1 MISRFEG
8 DRGRMLLVE
17 ELKKQRI
24 ATSIVGLPEAL
35 AEVGSLEPVVRGQIL
50 IEQNGPDND
59 IYLLVI
65 GLFKVIVNGK
75 DVAVR
80 AAGDSVGEMATI
92 SPIQK
97 RSATIRAEEDGIVLR
112 ITEKDFSS
120 IADRFPEVWRRLA
133 QEVARRLEQ
142 RNSLIRPQNEKIR
155 VFVISSAEAL
165 PVARSIEN
173 AFKFDPFATIVWAN
187 GVFRV
192 TNYTLESLEE
202 ELDQC
207 DFAVAVAHPD
217 DQTLSRDVN
226 WPSPRDNVVFELGF
240 FMGRLGRSRAILMEP
255 RETQV
260 KLPSDLAGVM
270 TISYRFDPTEPGSS
284 MGVACNELRDHIKR
298 LGRNV

>member
-1 MISRFEG
+1 
-8 DRGRMLLVE
+8 
-17 ELKKQRI
+17 
-24 ATSIVGLPEAL
+24 
-35 AEVGSLEPVVRGQIL
+35 
-50 IEQNGPDND
+50 
-59 IYLLVI
+59 
-65 GLFKVIVNGK
+65 
-75 DVAVR
+75 
-80 AAGDSVGEMATI
+80 MATI

-97 RSATIRAEEDGIVLR
+97 RSATICAEEDGVILK
-112 ITEKDFSS
+112 ITEQDFSA
-120 IADRFPEVWRRLA
+120 IAGRFPEVWRRLA
-133 QEVARRLEQ
+133 QDVARRLEQ

-202 ELDQC
+202 ELDRS

-217 DQTLSRDVN
+217 DQTQSRDVN
-226 WPSPRDNVVFELGF
+226 WPTPRDNVVFELGF

-260 KLPSDLAGVM
+260 KLPSDLAGVS
-270 TISYRFDPTEPGSS
+270 TISYRFDPHDPGSS
-284 MGVACNELRDHIKR
+284 MGVACNALRDHITR